1 MSNLRHLR
9 RVIREASEA
18 LQAVSEAVEHE
29 LECDD
34 EHEEHEHYH
43 HGCGKHYHHH
53 RYCCRKGPH
62 HEEREHEEH
71 DCCREES
78 EHDEDCCCC
87 CCCCCQGSAHHA
99 PYPPFPPYPPF
110 APYPPMPPYP
120 PYPPY
125 PPIIISGCGCHHAG
139 HTPGVTVAAV
149 PSSAMPGQPGGPPA
163 TNVTNPAYSASPSEP
178 AIVNPASKGISS
190 ATPANIASGSF
201 PDVSTITNFDA
212 LLSMAESVASQVR
225 NAIPAQTHMEE
236 PS

>member
-78 EHDEDCCCC
+78 EHDEDCCC

-225 NAIPAQTHMEE
+225 NAIPAQAYMEE